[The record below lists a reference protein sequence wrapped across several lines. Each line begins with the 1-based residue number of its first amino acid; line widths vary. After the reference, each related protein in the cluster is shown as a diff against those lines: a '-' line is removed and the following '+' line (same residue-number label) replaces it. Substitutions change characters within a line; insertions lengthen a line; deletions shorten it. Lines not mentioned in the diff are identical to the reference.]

1 MLTSIEIE
9 NYFVTRI
16 PININ
21 FTDLLKSDFRYSPI
35 ILNMSSVKVI
45 KSHQLLQKTPQNEQE
60 INYNELC
67 VFLMNRS
74 GICLSFS
81 QRISFVTAQEVLNQI
96 YQQLRHQNIDSNK
109 QLTFDPKYKNLFA
122 IWITSTY
129 LELQLQPK
137 HKPFNVLTKW
147 DSLLEKYGP
156 IELLTNQELIEKDE
170 PTLSFQ
176 RNVFSHKLQE
186 TGIELADIWAL
197 RLLYEESK
205 LNVLDGRYP
214 TDSYE
219 QLAAIQAA
227 IDLGPFDK
235 NKHSVDY
242 FKQNLNH
249 FIPSNYIKTNDNKI
263 NGLIRT
269 LSRSSHSLRCAQQ
282 IVNEFEKIS
291 KNGSTEYKLLRKYM
305 EICWS
310 LPSYGSAYFSAQ
322 IERPVKSGFAS
333 LMNHFDLEVWV
344 AINREGIHLIS
355 KESPVSH
362 HSLK

>member
-9 NYFVTRI
+9 NYFVTKI
-16 PININ
+16 PINVN

-35 ILNMSSVKVI
+35 IPNMSSVKVI
-45 KSHQLLQKTPQNEQE
+45 RNDQSLQKPPQNELE

-74 GICLSFS
+74 GICLSFP
-81 QRISFVTAQEVLNQI
+81 QRISSVTAQQVLNEI
-96 YQQLRHQNIDSNK
+96 YQQLIHENINNK
-109 QLTFDPKYKNLFA
+109 QLTFDPKYKDLFA

-129 LELQLQPK
+129 LELQLQPQ
-137 HKPFNVLTKW
+137 HKPFNLLAKW
-147 DSLLEKYGP
+147 DRLLEKHGP
-156 IELLTNQELIEKDE
+156 IELVINQELIEKDE

-186 TGIELADIWAL
+186 IGIELADIGAL

-219 QLAAIQAA
+219 KLAAIQAA
-227 IDLGPFDK
+227 IDLGPFNK
-235 NKHSVDY
+235 NKHSVEY
-242 FKQNLNH
+242 FKQNLNEY
-249 FIPSNYIKTNDNKI
+249 IPSNYIKTNDNKI
-263 NGLIRT
+263 IRT
-269 LSRSSHSLRCAQQ
+269 LSRNSHSLRCAQQ

-291 KNGSTEYKLLRKYM
+291 KNETTEYKLLRKYM

-310 LPSYGSAYFSAQ
+310 MPFYGSAYFSAQ
-322 IERPVKSGFAS
+322 IERPPKSGFAL
-333 LMNHFDLEVWV
+333 LMDHFDLKVWV
-344 AINREGIHLIS
+344 AINREGIHVIS

-362 HSLK
+362 HRLK